1 MRSGDRAVTRADT
14 LRLRW
19 LTVIIFVMAVLTVGW
34 PLINIAVPNRRTLT
48 SGTILTLGPSQADLA
63 RLTVGPG
70 WSMVPSQTDPR
81 LDYVLRRGHVELAIS
96 YVALID
102 RAQTAHL
109 WTGLRQVMEVS
120 NPGVRLGRPSAFKTA
135 QGRRGAQG
143 ALASSTDIGTAAV
156 VGNPSGTFAVE
167 MVLVSP
173 RRASRA
179 NLAAARELMR
189 SLRMVVPPR

>member
-1 MRSGDRAVTRADT
+1 MRSGDPAVTRADT

-19 LTVIIFVMAVLTVGW
+19 LTVIIIVMAVLTAGW

-81 LDYVLRRGHVELAIS
+81 LDYVLRRGHVEMVIS

-102 RAQTAHL
+102 RAQTAYL
-109 WTGLRQVMEVS
+109 WTGLRQVIEVS
-120 NPGVRLGRPSAFKTA
+120 NPGVRLGRPSAFTTA
-135 QGRRGAQG
+135 QGRRGTQG
-143 ALASSTDIGTAAV
+143 VLASAADIGTATV

-179 NLAAARELMR
+179 NLAAARQLMR
-189 SLRMVVPPR
+189 SLHMVVPPR